1 MENHQKMFKKKSML
15 ENIKFKKEYKVPP
28 KFKPILIDLIKE
40 ILVNQPKDIISFC
53 AEHFKLK
60 QEEDQINLNRVNT
73 YPILSTNIKNGNSNN
88 KLSAFQ
94 KKFVSQKSNVKK
106 DLVESNNEINI
117 KNDNGFLNIDN
128 NIEPSKENFE
138 DFNNIFDCINFDEK
152 EKILSELKLAD
163 KSHPLK
169 LQAEKYYNNNFIP
182 YKKHNDILILA
193 QKLIFS
199 FYENKDTKKE
209 NEFIN
214 LEKNFNKQ
222 ISELKEEFLFKELSN
237 MEILDAINIFKK
249 QNYYMKMLKCYLIRI
264 NLLKQNK
271 FENNEL
277 IDEMCYFIFF
287 QELKSVSKFKGVLDK
302 QQEQRKNIFFNNYFN
317 INIKLLIPEIF
328 SFVHSIKFLD
338 EDSITC
344 NFSDFSIRKRDLCL
358 NYFQQIILQNN
369 KSKEFSNILTELQ
382 MKMYISTPEQVIKAL
397 DAAELKSE
405 NKEDEIEPIEEK
417 IKKNNPN
424 LALFINKL
432 TNTPYDSLDNNINE
446 FAGLKNIE
454 RDIVLKLLKL
464 SPDFSDIY
472 NKFNEIKINQKES
485 EFCNMM
491 KKIYFN
497 LQNIKELNFMYSY
510 IFRNE
515 IFTVPDKVKNFIE
528 EIKKLNNKNF
538 QEEKLIKEYQSCN
551 FLCQMGLYL
560 YLLLIKESKPFLES
574 FINKLNF
581 VKLKYESLTHR
592 THIETLL
599 INFTHESD
607 EANVFKAKYIKWKE
621 NLPKNLINII
631 EKENYEEKEKLI
643 SNLND
648 DFQKKIVF
656 NIFVIESLIHKD
668 KNIKNFVDKL
678 RTKFPLIDEIKKEKN
693 K

>member
-1 MENHQKMFKKKSML
+1 MDNENS
-15 ENIKFKKEYKVPP
+15 NPKKEYKVPP

-60 QEEDQINLNRVNT
+60 QEENQIDLNRVNT

-128 NIEPSKENFE
+128 NVEPSKENFE

-515 IFTVPDKVKNFIE
+515 IFTVPDKIKNFIE

-538 QEEKLIKEYQSCN
+538 QEEKLIKEYQSYN

>member
-1 MENHQKMFKKKSML
+1 MENDDNNQ
-15 ENIKFKKEYKVPP
+15 EKEYKVPP

-40 ILVNQPKDIISFC
+40 ILINQPEDIISFC
-53 AEHFKLK
+53 AEHFKIK
-60 QEEDQINLNRVNT
+60 QEENQINLNRVTT

-88 KLSAFQ
+88 KLCAFQ

-106 DLVESNNEINI
+106 ELVEENNKLQNQ
-117 KNDNGFLNIDN
+117 NDNGFLLKDN
-128 NIEPSKENFE
+128 NIALLKENSEEFY
-138 DFNNIFDCINFDEK
+138 IFDCINFDEK
-152 EKILSELKLAD
+152 EKVLSELKLAD

-182 YKKHNDILILA
+182 NKKHNDLLILA

-199 FYENKDTKKE
+199 FYENKGTNKE

-222 ISELKEEFLFKELSN
+222 IAELKNEFLLKELGN
-237 MEILDAINIFKK
+237 MEILDALNIFKK

-277 IDEMCYFIFF
+277 IDEMCYFIFL

-302 QQEQRKNIFFNNYFN
+302 QEEQKKNTFFNNYFN
-317 INIKLLIPEIF
+317 INIKLLIPEIY

-338 EDSITC
+338 EDSIIC

-369 KSKEFSNILTELQ
+369 KTKELSNILTELQ

-397 DAAELKSE
+397 DAAEMKTE

-424 LALFINKL
+424 LSLFINKL

-446 FAGLKNIE
+446 FMGLKNIE
-454 RDIVLKLLKL
+454 REIVLKLLKL
-464 SPDFSDIY
+464 STDFSDIY
-472 NKFNEIKINQKES
+472 NKFNNIKINQKES
-485 EFCNMM
+485 EFCSSM
-491 KKIYFN
+491 KKVYFN
-497 LQNIKELNFMYSY
+497 LVNIKELNFMYNY
-510 IFRNE
+510 IFKNE
-515 IFTVPDKVKNFIE
+515 IFTIPDKVKNFIE
-528 EIKKLNNKNF
+528 EIKKINNKNF
-538 QEEKLIKEYQSCN
+538 QEEKLIKEYQSYN
-551 FLCQMGLYL
+551 FLCQIGLYL

-581 VKLKYESLTHR
+581 VKLKYESIMHR

-599 INFTHESD
+599 INFTHQSD
-607 EANVFKAKYIKWKE
+607 EANVFKLKYLKWKE
-621 NLPKNLINII
+621 ELPKNLVNIL
-631 EKENYEEKEKLI
+631 EKESFEEKEKMI
-643 SNLND
+643 SNINND
-648 DFQKKIVF
+648 VQQKIIF
-656 NIFVIESLIHKD
+656 NIFVIESLINKD
-668 KNIKNFVDKL
+668 KNMKNFVDKL
-678 RTKFPLIDEIKKEKN
+678 RTKFPLIDEIKKEN
-693 K
+693 KESIDNL

>member
-1 MENHQKMFKKKSML
+1 MENDDNNQ
-15 ENIKFKKEYKVPP
+15 EKEYKVPP

-40 ILVNQPKDIISFC
+40 ILINQPEDIISFC
-53 AEHFKLK
+53 AEHFKIK
-60 QEEDQINLNRVNT
+60 QEENQINLNRVTT

-88 KLSAFQ
+88 KLCAFQ

-106 DLVESNNEINI
+106 ELVEENNKLQNQ
-117 KNDNGFLNIDN
+117 NDNGFLLKDN
-128 NIEPSKENFE
+128 NRDLIKENSEEFY
-138 DFNNIFDCINFDEK
+138 IFDCINFDEK
-152 EKILSELKLAD
+152 EKVLSELKLAD

-169 LQAEKYYNNNFIP
+169 LQAEKYYNNIFIP
-182 YKKHNDILILA
+182 NKKHNDLLILA

-199 FYENKDTKKE
+199 FYENKGTNKE

-222 ISELKEEFLFKELSN
+222 IAELKNEFLLKELGN
-237 MEILDAINIFKK
+237 MEILDALNIFKK

-277 IDEMCYFIFF
+277 IDEMCYFIFL

-302 QQEQRKNIFFNNYFN
+302 QEEQKKNTFFNNYFN
-317 INIKLLIPEIF
+317 INIKLLIPEIY

-338 EDSITC
+338 EDSIIC

-369 KSKEFSNILTELQ
+369 KTKELSNILTELQ

-397 DAAELKSE
+397 DAAEMKTE

-424 LALFINKL
+424 LSLFINKL

-446 FAGLKNIE
+446 FMGLKNIE
-454 RDIVLKLLKL
+454 REIVLKLLKL
-464 SPDFSDIY
+464 STDFSDIY
-472 NKFNEIKINQKES
+472 NKFNNIKINQKES
-485 EFCNMM
+485 EFCSSM
-491 KKIYFN
+491 KKVYFN
-497 LQNIKELNFMYSY
+497 LVNIKELNFMYNY
-510 IFRNE
+510 IFKNE
-515 IFTVPDKVKNFIE
+515 IFTIPDKVKNFIE
-528 EIKKLNNKNF
+528 EIKKINNKNF
-538 QEEKLIKEYQSCN
+538 QEEKLIKEYQSYN
-551 FLCQMGLYL
+551 FLCQIGLYL

-581 VKLKYESLTHR
+581 VKLKYESIMHR

-599 INFTHESD
+599 INFTHQSD
-607 EANVFKAKYIKWKE
+607 EANVFKLKYLKWKE
-621 NLPKNLINII
+621 ELPKNLVNIF
-631 EKENYEEKEKLI
+631 EKESFEEKEKMI
-643 SNLND
+643 SNINND
-648 DFQKKIVF
+648 VQQKIIF
-656 NIFVIESLIHKD
+656 NIFVIESLINKD
-668 KNIKNFVDKL
+668 KNMKNFVDKL
-678 RTKFPLIDEIKKEKN
+678 RTKFPLIDEIKKEN
-693 K
+693 KESIDNL

>member
-1 MENHQKMFKKKSML
+1 MENDDNNQ
-15 ENIKFKKEYKVPP
+15 EKEYKVPP

-40 ILVNQPKDIISFC
+40 ILINQPEDIISFC
-53 AEHFKLK
+53 AEHFKIK
-60 QEEDQINLNRVNT
+60 QEENQINLNRVTT

-88 KLSAFQ
+88 KLCAFQ

-106 DLVESNNEINI
+106 ELVEENNKLQNQ
-117 KNDNGFLNIDN
+117 NDNGFLLKDN
-128 NIEPSKENFE
+128 NIALLKENSEEFY
-138 DFNNIFDCINFDEK
+138 IFDCINFDEK
-152 EKILSELKLAD
+152 EKVLSELKLAD
-163 KSHPLK
+163 KSYPLK

-182 YKKHNDILILA
+182 NKKHNDLLILA

-199 FYENKDTKKE
+199 FYENKGTNKE

-222 ISELKEEFLFKELSN
+222 IAELKNEFLLKELVN
-237 MEILDAINIFKK
+237 MEILDALNIFKK

-277 IDEMCYFIFF
+277 IDEMCYFIFL

-302 QQEQRKNIFFNNYFN
+302 QEEQKKNTFFNNYFN
-317 INIKLLIPEIF
+317 INIKLLIPEIY

-338 EDSITC
+338 EDSIIC

-369 KSKEFSNILTELQ
+369 KTKELSNILTELQ

-397 DAAELKSE
+397 DAAEMKTE

-424 LALFINKL
+424 LSLFINKL

-446 FAGLKNIE
+446 FMGLKNIE
-454 RDIVLKLLKL
+454 REIVLKLLKL
-464 SPDFSDIY
+464 STDFSDIY
-472 NKFNEIKINQKES
+472 NKFNNIKINQKES
-485 EFCNMM
+485 EFCSSM
-491 KKIYFN
+491 KKVYFN
-497 LQNIKELNFMYSY
+497 LVNIKELSFMYNY
-510 IFRNE
+510 IFKNE
-515 IFTVPDKVKNFIE
+515 IFTIPDKVKNFIE
-528 EIKKLNNKNF
+528 EIKKINNKNF
-538 QEEKLIKEYQSCN
+538 QEEKLIKEYQSYN
-551 FLCQMGLYL
+551 FLCQIGLYL

-581 VKLKYESLTHR
+581 VKLKYESIMHR

-599 INFTHESD
+599 INFTHQSD
-607 EANVFKAKYIKWKE
+607 EANVFKLKYLKWKE
-621 NLPKNLINII
+621 DLPKNLVNIL
-631 EKENYEEKEKLI
+631 EKESFEEKEKMI
-643 SNLND
+643 SNINND
-648 DFQKKIVF
+648 VQQKIIF
-656 NIFVIESLIHKD
+656 NIFVIESLINKD
-668 KNIKNFVDKL
+668 KNMKNFVDKL
-678 RTKFPLIDEIKKEKN
+678 RTKFPLIDEIKKEN
-693 K
+693 KESIDNL

>member
-1 MENHQKMFKKKSML
+1 MDNENS
-15 ENIKFKKEYKVPP
+15 NPKKEYKVPP

-60 QEEDQINLNRVNT
+60 QEENQIDLNRVNT
-73 YPILSTNIKNGNSNN
+73 YPILSTNIKNGNSNY

-538 QEEKLIKEYQSCN
+538 QEEKLIKEYQSYN

>member
-1 MENHQKMFKKKSML
+1 MDNENS
-15 ENIKFKKEYKVPP
+15 NPKKEYKAPP

-73 YPILSTNIKNGNSNN
+73 YPILLTNIKNGNSNN

-138 DFNNIFDCINFDEK
+138 DFNNIFDCINFEEK

-538 QEEKLIKEYQSCN
+538 QEEKLIKEYQSYN

>member
-1 MENHQKMFKKKSML
+1 
-15 ENIKFKKEYKVPP
+15 
-28 KFKPILIDLIKE
+28 
-40 ILVNQPKDIISFC
+40 
-53 AEHFKLK
+53 
-60 QEEDQINLNRVNT
+60 
-73 YPILSTNIKNGNSNN
+73 
-88 KLSAFQ
+88 
-94 KKFVSQKSNVKK
+94 
-106 DLVESNNEINI
+106 
-117 KNDNGFLNIDN
+117 
-128 NIEPSKENFE
+128 
-138 DFNNIFDCINFDEK
+138 
-152 EKILSELKLAD
+152 
-163 KSHPLK
+163 
-169 LQAEKYYNNNFIP
+169 
-182 YKKHNDILILA
+182 
-193 QKLIFS
+193 
-199 FYENKDTKKE
+199 
-209 NEFIN
+209 
-214 LEKNFNKQ
+214 
-222 ISELKEEFLFKELSN
+222 
-237 MEILDAINIFKK
+237 
-249 QNYYMKMLKCYLIRI
+249 
-264 NLLKQNK
+264 
-271 FENNEL
+271 
-277 IDEMCYFIFF
+277 
-287 QELKSVSKFKGVLDK
+287 
-302 QQEQRKNIFFNNYFN
+302 
-317 INIKLLIPEIF
+317 
-328 SFVHSIKFLD
+328 
-338 EDSITC
+338 
-344 NFSDFSIRKRDLCL
+344 
-358 NYFQQIILQNN
+358 
-369 KSKEFSNILTELQ
+369 

-538 QEEKLIKEYQSCN
+538 QEEKLIKEYQSYN
-551 FLCQMGLYL
+551 FLCQIGLYL

>member
-1 MENHQKMFKKKSML
+1 MENDDNNQ
-15 ENIKFKKEYKVPP
+15 EKEYKVPP

-40 ILVNQPKDIISFC
+40 ILINQPEDIISFC
-53 AEHFKLK
+53 AEHFKIK
-60 QEEDQINLNRVNT
+60 QEENQINLNRVTT

-88 KLSAFQ
+88 KLCAFQ

-106 DLVESNNEINI
+106 ELVEENNKLQNQ
-117 KNDNGFLNIDN
+117 NDNGFLLKDN
-128 NIEPSKENFE
+128 NIALLKENSEEFY
-138 DFNNIFDCINFDEK
+138 IFDCINFDEK
-152 EKILSELKLAD
+152 EKVLSELKLAD

-182 YKKHNDILILA
+182 NKKHNDLLILA

-199 FYENKDTKKE
+199 FYENKGTNKE

-222 ISELKEEFLFKELSN
+222 IAELKNEFLLKELGN
-237 MEILDAINIFKK
+237 MEILDALNIFKK

-277 IDEMCYFIFF
+277 IDEMCYFIFL

-302 QQEQRKNIFFNNYFN
+302 QEEQKKNTFFNNYFN
-317 INIKLLIPEIF
+317 INIKLLIPEIY

-338 EDSITC
+338 EDSIIC

-369 KSKEFSNILTELQ
+369 KTKELSNILTELQ

-397 DAAELKSE
+397 DAAEMKTE

-424 LALFINKL
+424 LSLFINKL

-446 FAGLKNIE
+446 FMGLKNIE
-454 RDIVLKLLKL
+454 REIVLKLLKL
-464 SPDFSDIY
+464 STDFSDIY
-472 NKFNEIKINQKES
+472 NKFNNIKINQKES
-485 EFCNMM
+485 EFCSSM
-491 KKIYFN
+491 KKVYFN
-497 LQNIKELNFMYSY
+497 LVNIKELNFMYNY
-510 IFRNE
+510 IFKNE
-515 IFTVPDKVKNFIE
+515 IFTIPDKVKNFIE
-528 EIKKLNNKNF
+528 EIKKINNKNF
-538 QEEKLIKEYQSCN
+538 QEEKLIKEYQSYN
-551 FLCQMGLYL
+551 FLCQIGLYL

-581 VKLKYESLTHR
+581 VKLKYESIMHR

-599 INFTHESD
+599 INFTHQSD
-607 EANVFKAKYIKWKE
+607 EANVFKLKYLKWKE
-621 NLPKNLINII
+621 DLPKNLINIF
-631 EKENYEEKEKLI
+631 EKESFEEKEKMI
-643 SNLND
+643 SNINND
-648 DFQKKIVF
+648 VQQKIIF
-656 NIFVIESLIHKD
+656 NIFVIESLINKD
-668 KNIKNFVDKL
+668 KNMKNFVDKL
-678 RTKFPLIDEIKKEKN
+678 RTKFPLIDEIKKEN
-693 K
+693 KESIDNL

>member
-1 MENHQKMFKKKSML
+1 MDNENS
-15 ENIKFKKEYKVPP
+15 NPKKEYKVPP

-60 QEEDQINLNRVNT
+60 QEENQIDLNRVNT
-73 YPILSTNIKNGNSNN
+73 YPILLTNIKNGNSNN

-302 QQEQRKNIFFNNYFN
+302 QQEQRKNIFYNNYFN

-538 QEEKLIKEYQSCN
+538 QEEKLIKEYQSYN

-678 RTKFPLIDEIKKEKN
+678 RTKFPLIDEIKKEN
-693 K
+693 KESIDNL

>member
-1 MENHQKMFKKKSML
+1 MENDDNNQEKD
-15 ENIKFKKEYKVPP
+15 YKVPP

-40 ILVNQPKDIISFC
+40 ILINQPEDIISFC
-53 AEHFKLK
+53 AEHFKIK
-60 QEEDQINLNRVNT
+60 QEENQINLNRVTT

-88 KLSAFQ
+88 KLCAFQ

-106 DLVESNNEINI
+106 ELVEENNKLQNQ
-117 KNDNGFLNIDN
+117 NDNGFLLKDN
-128 NIEPSKENFE
+128 NIALFKENSEEFY
-138 DFNNIFDCINFDEK
+138 IFDCINFDEK
-152 EKILSELKLAD
+152 EKVLSELKLAD

-182 YKKHNDILILA
+182 NKKHNDLLILA

-199 FYENKDTKKE
+199 FYENKGTNKE

-222 ISELKEEFLFKELSN
+222 IAELKNEFLLKELGN
-237 MEILDAINIFKK
+237 MEILDALNIFKK

-277 IDEMCYFIFF
+277 IDEMCYFIFL

-302 QQEQRKNIFFNNYFN
+302 QEEQKKNTFFNNYFN
-317 INIKLLIPEIF
+317 INIKLLIPEIY

-338 EDSITC
+338 EDSIIC

-358 NYFQQIILQNN
+358 NYFQQIILHNN
-369 KSKEFSNILTELQ
+369 KTKELSNILTELQ

-397 DAAELKSE
+397 DAAEMKTE

-424 LALFINKL
+424 LSLFINKL

-446 FAGLKNIE
+446 FMGLKNIE
-454 RDIVLKLLKL
+454 REIVLKLLKL
-464 SPDFSDIY
+464 STDFSDIY
-472 NKFNEIKINQKES
+472 NKFNNIKINQKES
-485 EFCNMM
+485 EFCSSM
-491 KKIYFN
+491 KKVYFN
-497 LQNIKELNFMYSY
+497 LVNIKELNFMYNY
-510 IFRNE
+510 IFKNE
-515 IFTVPDKVKNFIE
+515 IFTIPDKVKNFIE
-528 EIKKLNNKNF
+528 EIKKINNKNF
-538 QEEKLIKEYQSCN
+538 QEEKLIKEYQSYN
-551 FLCQMGLYL
+551 FLCQIGLYL

-581 VKLKYESLTHR
+581 VKLKYESIMHR

-599 INFTHESD
+599 INFTHQSD
-607 EANVFKAKYIKWKE
+607 EANVFKLKYLKWKE
-621 NLPKNLINII
+621 DLPKHLVNIL
-631 EKENYEEKEKLI
+631 EKESFEEKEKMI
-643 SNLND
+643 SNINND
-648 DFQKKIVF
+648 VQQKIIF
-656 NIFVIESLIHKD
+656 NIFVIESLINKD
-668 KNIKNFVDKL
+668 KNMKNFVDKL
-678 RTKFPLIDEIKKEKN
+678 RTKFPLIDEIKKEN
-693 K
+693 KESIDNL

>member
-1 MENHQKMFKKKSML
+1 MDNENS
-15 ENIKFKKEYKVPP
+15 NPKKEYKVPP

-53 AEHFKLK
+53 AEYFKLK
-60 QEEDQINLNRVNT
+60 QEENQIDLNRVNT
-73 YPILSTNIKNGNSNN
+73 YPILSTNIKNGNSNY

-328 SFVHSIKFLD
+328 SFVHSVEFLD

-538 QEEKLIKEYQSCN
+538 QEEKLIKEYQSYN

>member
-1 MENHQKMFKKKSML
+1 MDNENS
-15 ENIKFKKEYKVPP
+15 NPKKEYKAPP

-60 QEEDQINLNRVNT
+60 QEENQIDLNRVNT

>member
-1 MENHQKMFKKKSML
+1 MDNENS
-15 ENIKFKKEYKVPP
+15 NPKKEYKVPP

-60 QEEDQINLNRVNT
+60 QEENQIDLNRVNT

-169 LQAEKYYNNNFIP
+169 LQAEKYYINNFIP

-209 NEFIN
+209 NKFIN

-328 SFVHSIKFLD
+328 SFVHSVEFLD

-497 LQNIKELNFMYSY
+497 LQNNKELNFMYSY

-538 QEEKLIKEYQSCN
+538 QEEKLIKEYQSYN

>member
-1 MENHQKMFKKKSML
+1 MDNENS
-15 ENIKFKKEYKVPP
+15 NPKKEYKVPP

-60 QEEDQINLNRVNT
+60 QEENQIDLNRVNT

-214 LEKNFNKQ
+214 FEKNFNKQ

-538 QEEKLIKEYQSCN
+538 QEEKLIKEYQSYN

>member
-1 MENHQKMFKKKSML
+1 MENDDNNQ
-15 ENIKFKKEYKVPP
+15 EKEYKVPP

-40 ILVNQPKDIISFC
+40 ILINQPEDIISFC
-53 AEHFKLK
+53 AEHFKIK
-60 QEEDQINLNRVNT
+60 QEENQINLNRVTT

-88 KLSAFQ
+88 KLCAFQ

-106 DLVESNNEINI
+106 ELVEENNKLQNQ
-117 KNDNGFLNIDN
+117 NDNGFLLKDN
-128 NIEPSKENFE
+128 NIALLKENSEEFY
-138 DFNNIFDCINFDEK
+138 IFDCINFDEK
-152 EKILSELKLAD
+152 EKVLSELKLAD

-182 YKKHNDILILA
+182 NKKHNDLLILA

-199 FYENKDTKKE
+199 FYENKGTNKE

-222 ISELKEEFLFKELSN
+222 IAELKNEFLLKELGN
-237 MEILDAINIFKK
+237 MEILDALNIFKK

-277 IDEMCYFIFF
+277 IDEMCYFIFL
-287 QELKSVSKFKGVLDK
+287 QELKSVLKFKGVLDK
-302 QQEQRKNIFFNNYFN
+302 QEEQKKNTFINNYFN
-317 INIKLLIPEIF
+317 INIKLLIPEIY

-338 EDSITC
+338 EDSIIC

-369 KSKEFSNILTELQ
+369 KTKELSNILTELQ

-397 DAAELKSE
+397 DAAEMKTE

-424 LALFINKL
+424 LSLFINKL

-446 FAGLKNIE
+446 FMGLKNIE
-454 RDIVLKLLKL
+454 REIVLKLLKL
-464 SPDFSDIY
+464 STDFSDIY
-472 NKFNEIKINQKES
+472 NKFNNIKINQKES
-485 EFCNMM
+485 EFCSSM
-491 KKIYFN
+491 KKVYFN
-497 LQNIKELNFMYSY
+497 LVNIKELNFMYNY
-510 IFRNE
+510 IFKNE
-515 IFTVPDKVKNFIE
+515 IFTIPDKVKNFIE
-528 EIKKLNNKNF
+528 EIKKINNKNF
-538 QEEKLIKEYQSCN
+538 QEEKLIKEYQSYN
-551 FLCQMGLYL
+551 FLCQLGLYL

-581 VKLKYESLTHR
+581 VKLKYESIMHR

-599 INFTHESD
+599 INFTHQSD
-607 EANVFKAKYIKWKE
+607 EANVFKLKYLKWKE
-621 NLPKNLINII
+621 ELPKNLVNIL
-631 EKENYEEKEKLI
+631 EKESFEEKEKMI
-643 SNLND
+643 SNINND
-648 DFQKKIVF
+648 VQQKIIF
-656 NIFVIESLIHKD
+656 NIFVIESLINKD
-668 KNIKNFVDKL
+668 KNMKNFVDKL
-678 RTKFPLIDEIKKEKN
+678 RTKFPLIDEIKKEN
-693 K
+693 KESIDNL

>member
-1 MENHQKMFKKKSML
+1 MENDDNNQEKD
-15 ENIKFKKEYKVPP
+15 YKVPP

-40 ILVNQPKDIISFC
+40 ILINQPEDIISFC
-53 AEHFKLK
+53 AEHFKIK
-60 QEEDQINLNRVNT
+60 QEENQINLNRVTT

-88 KLSAFQ
+88 KLCAFQ

-106 DLVESNNEINI
+106 ELVEENNKLQNQ
-117 KNDNGFLNIDN
+117 NDNGFLLKDN
-128 NIEPSKENFE
+128 NIALFKENSEEFY
-138 DFNNIFDCINFDEK
+138 IFDCINFDEK
-152 EKILSELKLAD
+152 EKVLSELKLAD

-182 YKKHNDILILA
+182 NKKHNDLLILA

-199 FYENKDTKKE
+199 FYENKGTNKE

-222 ISELKEEFLFKELSN
+222 IAELKNEFLLKELGN
-237 MEILDAINIFKK
+237 MEILDALNIFKK

-277 IDEMCYFIFF
+277 IDEMCYFIFL

-302 QQEQRKNIFFNNYFN
+302 QEEQKKNTFFNNYFN
-317 INIKLLIPEIF
+317 INIKLLIPEIY

-338 EDSITC
+338 EDSIIC

-369 KSKEFSNILTELQ
+369 KTKELSNILTELQ

-397 DAAELKSE
+397 DAAEMKTE

-424 LALFINKL
+424 LSLFINKL

-446 FAGLKNIE
+446 FMGLKNIE
-454 RDIVLKLLKL
+454 REIVLKLLKL
-464 SPDFSDIY
+464 STDFSDIY
-472 NKFNEIKINQKES
+472 NKFNNIKINQKES
-485 EFCNMM
+485 EFCSSM
-491 KKIYFN
+491 KKVYFN
-497 LQNIKELNFMYSY
+497 LVNIKELNFMYNY
-510 IFRNE
+510 IFKNE
-515 IFTVPDKVKNFIE
+515 IFTIPDKVKNFIE
-528 EIKKLNNKNF
+528 EIKKINNKNF
-538 QEEKLIKEYQSCN
+538 QEEKLIKEYQSYN
-551 FLCQMGLYL
+551 FLCQIGLYL

-581 VKLKYESLTHR
+581 VKLKYESIMHR

-599 INFTHESD
+599 INFTHQSD
-607 EANVFKAKYIKWKE
+607 EANVFKLKYLKWKE
-621 NLPKNLINII
+621 DLPKHLVNIL
-631 EKENYEEKEKLI
+631 EKESFEEKEKMI
-643 SNLND
+643 SNINND
-648 DFQKKIVF
+648 VQQKIIF
-656 NIFVIESLIHKD
+656 NIFVIESLINKD
-668 KNIKNFVDKL
+668 KNMKNFVDKL
-678 RTKFPLIDEIKKEKN
+678 RTKFPLIDEIKKEN
-693 K
+693 KESIDNL

>member
-1 MENHQKMFKKKSML
+1 MENDDNNQ
-15 ENIKFKKEYKVPP
+15 EKEYKVPP

-40 ILVNQPKDIISFC
+40 ILINQPEDIISFC
-53 AEHFKLK
+53 AEHFKIK
-60 QEEDQINLNRVNT
+60 QEENQINLNRVTT

-88 KLSAFQ
+88 KLCAFQ

-106 DLVESNNEINI
+106 ELVEENNKLQNQ
-117 KNDNGFLNIDN
+117 NDNGFLLKDN
-128 NIEPSKENFE
+128 NIALFKENSEEFY
-138 DFNNIFDCINFDEK
+138 IFDCINFDEK
-152 EKILSELKLAD
+152 EKVLSELKLAD

-182 YKKHNDILILA
+182 NKKHNDLLILA

-199 FYENKDTKKE
+199 FYENKGTNKE

-222 ISELKEEFLFKELSN
+222 IAELKNEFLLKELGN
-237 MEILDAINIFKK
+237 MEILDALNIFKK

-277 IDEMCYFIFF
+277 IDEMCYFIFL

-302 QQEQRKNIFFNNYFN
+302 QEEQKKNTFFNNYFN
-317 INIKLLIPEIF
+317 INIKLLIPEIY

-338 EDSITC
+338 EDSIIC

-369 KSKEFSNILTELQ
+369 KTKELSNILTELQ

-397 DAAELKSE
+397 DAAEMKTE

-424 LALFINKL
+424 LSLFINKL

-446 FAGLKNIE
+446 FMGLKNIE
-454 RDIVLKLLKL
+454 REIVLKLLKL
-464 SPDFSDIY
+464 STDFSDIY
-472 NKFNEIKINQKES
+472 NKFNDIKINQKES
-485 EFCNMM
+485 EFCSSM
-491 KKIYFN
+491 KKVYFN
-497 LQNIKELNFMYSY
+497 LVNIKELNFMYNY
-510 IFRNE
+510 IFKNE
-515 IFTVPDKVKNFIE
+515 IFTIPDKVKNFIE
-528 EIKKLNNKNF
+528 EIKKINNKNF
-538 QEEKLIKEYQSCN
+538 QEEKLIKEYQSYN
-551 FLCQMGLYL
+551 FLCQIGLYL

-581 VKLKYESLTHR
+581 VKLKYESIMHR

-599 INFTHESD
+599 INFTHQSD
-607 EANVFKAKYIKWKE
+607 EANVFKLKYLKWKE
-621 NLPKNLINII
+621 DLPKNLVNIL
-631 EKENYEEKEKLI
+631 EKESFEEKEKMI
-643 SNLND
+643 SNINND
-648 DFQKKIVF
+648 VQQKIIF
-656 NIFVIESLIHKD
+656 NIFVIESLINKD
-668 KNIKNFVDKL
+668 KNMKNFVDKL
-678 RTKFPLIDEIKKEKN
+678 RTKFPLIDEIKKEN
-693 K
+693 KESIDNL

>member
-1 MENHQKMFKKKSML
+1 MDNENS
-15 ENIKFKKEYKVPP
+15 NPKKEYKVPP

-60 QEEDQINLNRVNT
+60 QEENQIDLNRVNT

-138 DFNNIFDCINFDEK
+138 DFNNIFDCINFEEK

-538 QEEKLIKEYQSCN
+538 KEEKLIKEYQSYN

>member
-1 MENHQKMFKKKSML
+1 
-15 ENIKFKKEYKVPP
+15 
-28 KFKPILIDLIKE
+28 
-40 ILVNQPKDIISFC
+40 
-53 AEHFKLK
+53 
-60 QEEDQINLNRVNT
+60 
-73 YPILSTNIKNGNSNN
+73 
-88 KLSAFQ
+88 
-94 KKFVSQKSNVKK
+94 
-106 DLVESNNEINI
+106 
-117 KNDNGFLNIDN
+117 
-128 NIEPSKENFE
+128 
-138 DFNNIFDCINFDEK
+138 
-152 EKILSELKLAD
+152 
-163 KSHPLK
+163 
-169 LQAEKYYNNNFIP
+169 
-182 YKKHNDILILA
+182 
-193 QKLIFS
+193 
-199 FYENKDTKKE
+199 
-209 NEFIN
+209 
-214 LEKNFNKQ
+214 
-222 ISELKEEFLFKELSN
+222 
-237 MEILDAINIFKK
+237 
-249 QNYYMKMLKCYLIRI
+249 
-264 NLLKQNK
+264 
-271 FENNEL
+271 
-277 IDEMCYFIFF
+277 MCYFIFF

-538 QEEKLIKEYQSCN
+538 QEEKLIKEYQSYN

>member
-1 MENHQKMFKKKSML
+1 MENDDNNQ
-15 ENIKFKKEYKVPP
+15 EKEYKVPP

-40 ILVNQPKDIISFC
+40 ILINQPEDIISFC
-53 AEHFKLK
+53 AEHFKIK
-60 QEEDQINLNRVNT
+60 QEENQINLNRVTT

-88 KLSAFQ
+88 KLCAFQ

-106 DLVESNNEINI
+106 ELVEENNKLQNQ
-117 KNDNGFLNIDN
+117 NDNGFLLKDN
-128 NIEPSKENFE
+128 NIALLKENSEEFY
-138 DFNNIFDCINFDEK
+138 IFDCINFDEK
-152 EKILSELKLAD
+152 EKVLSELKLAD

-182 YKKHNDILILA
+182 NKKHNDLLILA

-199 FYENKDTKKE
+199 FYENKGTNKE

-222 ISELKEEFLFKELSN
+222 IAELKNEFLLKELGN
-237 MEILDAINIFKK
+237 MEILDALNIFKK

-277 IDEMCYFIFF
+277 IDEMCYFIFL

-302 QQEQRKNIFFNNYFN
+302 QEEQKKNTFFNNYFN
-317 INIKLLIPEIF
+317 INIKLLIPEIY

-338 EDSITC
+338 EDSIIC

-369 KSKEFSNILTELQ
+369 KTKELSNILTELQ

-397 DAAELKSE
+397 DAAEMKTE

-424 LALFINKL
+424 LSLFINKL

-446 FAGLKNIE
+446 FMGLKNIE
-454 RDIVLKLLKL
+454 REIILKLLKL
-464 SPDFSDIY
+464 STDFSDIY
-472 NKFNEIKINQKES
+472 NKFNNIKINQKES
-485 EFCNMM
+485 EFCSSM
-491 KKIYFN
+491 KKVYFN
-497 LQNIKELNFMYSY
+497 LVNIKELNFMYNY
-510 IFRNE
+510 IFKNE
-515 IFTVPDKVKNFIE
+515 IFTIPDKVKNFIE
-528 EIKKLNNKNF
+528 EIKKINNKNF
-538 QEEKLIKEYQSCN
+538 QEEKLIKEYQSYN
-551 FLCQMGLYL
+551 FLCQIGLYL

-581 VKLKYESLTHR
+581 VKLKYESIMHR

-599 INFTHESD
+599 INFTHQSD
-607 EANVFKAKYIKWKE
+607 EANVFKLKYLKWKE
-621 NLPKNLINII
+621 DLPKNLVNIL
-631 EKENYEEKEKLI
+631 EKESFEEKEKMI
-643 SNLND
+643 SNINND
-648 DFQKKIVF
+648 VQQKIIF
-656 NIFVIESLIHKD
+656 NIFVIESLINKD
-668 KNIKNFVDKL
+668 KNMKNFVDKL
-678 RTKFPLIDEIKKEKN
+678 RTKFPLIDEIKKEN
-693 K
+693 KESIDNL

>member
-1 MENHQKMFKKKSML
+1 MDNENS
-15 ENIKFKKEYKVPP
+15 NPKKEYKVPP

-60 QEEDQINLNRVNT
+60 QEENQIDLNRVNT

-358 NYFQQIILQNN
+358 NYFQQIIIQNN

-538 QEEKLIKEYQSCN
+538 QEEKLIKEYQSYN

>member
-1 MENHQKMFKKKSML
+1 MDNENS
-15 ENIKFKKEYKVPP
+15 NPKKEYKVPP

-60 QEEDQINLNRVNT
+60 QEENQIDLNRVNT

-138 DFNNIFDCINFDEK
+138 VFNNIFDCINFDEK

-169 LQAEKYYNNNFIP
+169 LQAEKYYINNFIP

-538 QEEKLIKEYQSCN
+538 QEEKLIKEYQSYN

>member
-1 MENHQKMFKKKSML
+1 MENDDNNQ
-15 ENIKFKKEYKVPP
+15 EKEYKVPP

-40 ILVNQPKDIISFC
+40 ILINQPEDIISFC
-53 AEHFKLK
+53 AEHFKIK
-60 QEEDQINLNRVNT
+60 QEENQINLNRVTT

-88 KLSAFQ
+88 KLCAFQ

-106 DLVESNNEINI
+106 ELVEENNKLQNQ
-117 KNDNGFLNIDN
+117 NDNGFLLKDN
-128 NIEPSKENFE
+128 NIALFKENSEEFY
-138 DFNNIFDCINFDEK
+138 IFDCINFDEK
-152 EKILSELKLAD
+152 EKVLSELKLAD

-169 LQAEKYYNNNFIP
+169 LQAEKYYNNIFIP
-182 YKKHNDILILA
+182 NKKHNDLLILA

-199 FYENKDTKKE
+199 FYENKGTNKE

-222 ISELKEEFLFKELSN
+222 IAELKNEFLLKELGN
-237 MEILDAINIFKK
+237 MEILDALNIFKK

-277 IDEMCYFIFF
+277 IDEMCYFIFL

-302 QQEQRKNIFFNNYFN
+302 QEEQKKNTFFNNYFN
-317 INIKLLIPEIF
+317 INIKLLIPEIY

-338 EDSITC
+338 EDSIIC

-369 KSKEFSNILTELQ
+369 KTKELSNILTELQ

-397 DAAELKSE
+397 DAAEMKTE

-424 LALFINKL
+424 LSLFINKL

-446 FAGLKNIE
+446 FMGLKNIE
-454 RDIVLKLLKL
+454 REIVLKLLKL
-464 SPDFSDIY
+464 STDFSDIY
-472 NKFNEIKINQKES
+472 NKFNNIKINQKES
-485 EFCNMM
+485 EFCSSM
-491 KKIYFN
+491 KKVYFN
-497 LQNIKELNFMYSY
+497 LVNIKELNFMYNY
-510 IFRNE
+510 IFKNE
-515 IFTVPDKVKNFIE
+515 IFTIPDKVKNFIE
-528 EIKKLNNKNF
+528 EIKKINNKNF
-538 QEEKLIKEYQSCN
+538 QEEKLIKEYQSYN
-551 FLCQMGLYL
+551 FLCQIGLYL

-581 VKLKYESLTHR
+581 VKLKYESIMHR

-599 INFTHESD
+599 INFTHQSD
-607 EANVFKAKYIKWKE
+607 EANVFKLKYLKWKE
-621 NLPKNLINII
+621 DLPKHLVNIL
-631 EKENYEEKEKLI
+631 EKESFEEKEKMI
-643 SNLND
+643 SNINND
-648 DFQKKIVF
+648 VQQKIIF
-656 NIFVIESLIHKD
+656 NIFVIESLINKD
-668 KNIKNFVDKL
+668 KNMKNFVDKL
-678 RTKFPLIDEIKKEKN
+678 RTKFPLIDEIKKEN
-693 K
+693 KESIDNL

>member
-1 MENHQKMFKKKSML
+1 MDNENS
-15 ENIKFKKEYKVPP
+15 NPKKEYKVPP

-60 QEEDQINLNRVNT
+60 QEENQIDLNRVNT

-538 QEEKLIKEYQSCN
+538 QEEKLIKEYQSYN

-560 YLLLIKESKPFLES
+560 YLLLIKESKPFFES
-574 FINKLNF
+574 FINKLNL

>member
-1 MENHQKMFKKKSML
+1 MENDDNNQ
-15 ENIKFKKEYKVPP
+15 EKEYKVPP

-40 ILVNQPKDIISFC
+40 ILINQPEDIISFC
-53 AEHFKLK
+53 AEHFKIK
-60 QEEDQINLNRVNT
+60 QEENQINLNRVTT

-88 KLSAFQ
+88 KLCAFQ

-106 DLVESNNEINI
+106 ELVEENNKLQNQ
-117 KNDNGFLNIDN
+117 NDNGFLLKDN
-128 NIEPSKENFE
+128 NRDLIKENSEEFY
-138 DFNNIFDCINFDEK
+138 IFDCINFDEK
-152 EKILSELKLAD
+152 EKVLSELKLAD
-163 KSHPLK
+163 KSYPLK

-182 YKKHNDILILA
+182 NKKHNDLLILA

-199 FYENKDTKKE
+199 FYENKGTNKE

-222 ISELKEEFLFKELSN
+222 IAELKNEFLLKELGN
-237 MEILDAINIFKK
+237 MEILDALNIFKK

-277 IDEMCYFIFF
+277 IDEMCYFIFL

-302 QQEQRKNIFFNNYFN
+302 QEEQKKNTFFNNYFN
-317 INIKLLIPEIF
+317 INIKLLIPEIY

-338 EDSITC
+338 EDSIIC

-369 KSKEFSNILTELQ
+369 KTKELSNILTELQ

-397 DAAELKSE
+397 DAAEMKTE

-424 LALFINKL
+424 LSLFINKL

-446 FAGLKNIE
+446 FMGLKNIE
-454 RDIVLKLLKL
+454 REIVLKLLKL
-464 SPDFSDIY
+464 STDFSDIY
-472 NKFNEIKINQKES
+472 NKFNNIKINQKES
-485 EFCNMM
+485 EFCSSM
-491 KKIYFN
+491 KKVYFN
-497 LQNIKELNFMYSY
+497 LVNIKELNFMYNY
-510 IFRNE
+510 IFKNE
-515 IFTVPDKVKNFIE
+515 IFTIPDKVKNFIE
-528 EIKKLNNKNF
+528 EIKKINNKNF
-538 QEEKLIKEYQSCN
+538 QEEKLIKEYQSYN
-551 FLCQMGLYL
+551 FLCQIGLYL

-581 VKLKYESLTHR
+581 VKLKYESIMHR

-599 INFTHESD
+599 INFTHQSD
-607 EANVFKAKYIKWKE
+607 EANVFKLKYLKWKE
-621 NLPKNLINII
+621 DLPKNLVNIL
-631 EKENYEEKEKLI
+631 EKESFEEKEKMI
-643 SNLND
+643 SNINND
-648 DFQKKIVF
+648 VQQKIIF
-656 NIFVIESLIHKD
+656 NIFVIESLINKD
-668 KNIKNFVDKL
+668 KNMKNFVDKL
-678 RTKFPLIDEIKKEKN
+678 RTKFPLIDEIKKEN
-693 K
+693 KESIDNL

>member
-1 MENHQKMFKKKSML
+1 MENDDNNQ
-15 ENIKFKKEYKVPP
+15 EKEYKVPP

-40 ILVNQPKDIISFC
+40 ILINQPEDIISFC
-53 AEHFKLK
+53 AEHFKIK
-60 QEEDQINLNRVNT
+60 QEENQINLNRVTT

-88 KLSAFQ
+88 KLCAFQ

-106 DLVESNNEINI
+106 ELVEENNKLQNQ
-117 KNDNGFLNIDN
+117 NDNGFLLKDN
-128 NIEPSKENFE
+128 NIALLKENSEEFY
-138 DFNNIFDCINFDEK
+138 IFDCINFDEK
-152 EKILSELKLAD
+152 EKVLSELKLAD

-182 YKKHNDILILA
+182 NKKHNDLLILA

-199 FYENKDTKKE
+199 FYENKGTNKE

-222 ISELKEEFLFKELSN
+222 IAELKNEFLFKELGN
-237 MEILDAINIFKK
+237 MEILDALNIFKK

-277 IDEMCYFIFF
+277 IDEMCYFIFL

-302 QQEQRKNIFFNNYFN
+302 QEEQKKNTFFNNYFN
-317 INIKLLIPEIF
+317 INIKLLIPEIY
-328 SFVHSIKFLD
+328 SFAHSIKFLD
-338 EDSITC
+338 EDSIIC

-369 KSKEFSNILTELQ
+369 KTKELSNILTELQ

-397 DAAELKSE
+397 DAAEMKTE

-424 LALFINKL
+424 LSLFINKL

-446 FAGLKNIE
+446 FMGLKNIE
-454 RDIVLKLLKL
+454 REIVIKLLKL
-464 SPDFSDIY
+464 STDFSDIY
-472 NKFNEIKINQKES
+472 NKFNNIKINQKES
-485 EFCNMM
+485 EFCSSM
-491 KKIYFN
+491 KKVYFN
-497 LQNIKELNFMYSY
+497 LVNIKELNFMYNY
-510 IFRNE
+510 IFKNE
-515 IFTVPDKVKNFIE
+515 IFTIPDKVKNFIE
-528 EIKKLNNKNF
+528 EIKKINNKNF
-538 QEEKLIKEYQSCN
+538 QEEKLIKEYQSYN
-551 FLCQMGLYL
+551 FLCQIGLYL

-581 VKLKYESLTHR
+581 VKLKYESIMHR

-599 INFTHESD
+599 INFTHQSD
-607 EANVFKAKYIKWKE
+607 EANVFKLKYLKWKE
-621 NLPKNLINII
+621 DLPKHLVNIL
-631 EKENYEEKEKLI
+631 EKESFEEKEKMI
-643 SNLND
+643 SNINND
-648 DFQKKIVF
+648 VQQKIIF
-656 NIFVIESLIHKD
+656 NIFVIESLINKD
-668 KNIKNFVDKL
+668 KNMKNFVDKL
-678 RTKFPLIDEIKKEKN
+678 RTKFPLIDEIKKEN
-693 K
+693 KESIDNL

>member
-1 MENHQKMFKKKSML
+1 MDNENS
-15 ENIKFKKEYKVPP
+15 NPKKEYKVPP

-169 LQAEKYYNNNFIP
+169 LQAEKYYINNFIP

>member
-1 MENHQKMFKKKSML
+1 MDNENS
-15 ENIKFKKEYKVPP
+15 NPKKEYKVPP

-60 QEEDQINLNRVNT
+60 QEENQIDLNRVNT
-73 YPILSTNIKNGNSNN
+73 YPILSTNIKNGNSNY

-328 SFVHSIKFLD
+328 SFVHSVEFLD

-538 QEEKLIKEYQSCN
+538 QEEKLIKEYQSYN